1 MLQVR
6 LEENVRFN
14 LDRYAEFLDANPSYV
29 VSEMLKLLYR
39 KDREF
44 QSWLS
49 DQHTNDRR
57 ATSKGQSIQ
66 LELK

>member
-6 LEENVRFN
+6 LEENVRLN

-29 VSEMLKLLYR
+29 VSEVLKLLYR
-39 KDREF
+39 KDRQF

-49 DQHTNDRR
+49 GQQANKSSTIL
-57 ATSKGQSIQ
+57 KGESIQ